1 LNPIKRKYVVDITAE
16 QLNLPIEMVDDIVS
30 HFYQTLQKKLS
41 SVEHHSIMVPRLGT
55 FVVKKKSLDEKLLIS
70 ERFVAKIEKDDDISV
85 HMYEMIIQ
93 RRADIEKLKT
103 LQSLMQE
110 ERNRKEEVLIKKQV
124 YRDGKLDQN
133 LEGPK

>member
-1 LNPIKRKYVVDITAE
+1 MNPIKRKYVVDITAE

>member
-1 LNPIKRKYVVDITAE
+1 MNPIKRKYVVDITAE
-16 QLNLPIEMVDDIVS
+16 QLDLPIEMVDDIVS

-110 ERNRKEEVLIKKQV
+110 ERNRKEEVLIKKQE

>member
-1 LNPIKRKYVVDITAE
+1 
-16 QLNLPIEMVDDIVS
+16 MVDDIVS

-110 ERNRKEEVLIKKQV
+110 ERNRKEEVLIKKQE

>member
-16 QLNLPIEMVDDIVS
+16 QLDLPIEMVDDIVS

-110 ERNRKEEVLIKKQV
+110 ERNRKEEVLIKKQE

>member
-1 LNPIKRKYVVDITAE
+1 MNPIKRKYVVDVTAE
-16 QLNLPIEMVDDIVS
+16 QLDLPIEMVDDIVS

-133 LEGPK
+133 LEGSK